1 MQLNQLDPLRDVDV
15 SFHRKAEVFV
25 SHCIFEEHLAP
36 DYIMQQLS
44 GVRAGLIELGAITE
58 TAELFGNAAKAAIRN
73 YKKML
78 EENMYPD
85 DGLFHDDQRIEIFAA
100 MLLDMCS
107 FYRSH
112 PLIRHWAAVIIPMQ
126 LLQCGLSLRPSE
138 GLVTNTGALEPADV
152 VDTSFDSAFA
162 AELEE
167 QPAPLPGRRHQRRA
181 FLAQHCVA
189 ILGTSQEDCLY
200 VNFCDLG
207 SPRDNPL
214 LPILGIQARAR
225 VKNDLKGN
233 RGTRSYGSNPDKADA
248 FCLATPVINLLR
260 RYTPRRGSTI
270 WSGLPGAAEGQGRTY
285 YRRLGH
291 AMRAYAEHRDL
302 DPRRLNL
309 HCNRLYGPQQ
319 LALCSEE
326 TRGDQGGWTLRAEH
340 AGAKGAQVYYR
351 LHFWNH
357 GMKVRADM
365 HKRHTPLAHL
375 DRHITGIAP
384 SSSKAAKLQR
394 RGEVITAIG
403 GHL

>member
-1 MQLNQLDPLRDVDV
+1 MRLNQLDPIRDIDV
-15 SFHRKAEVFV
+15 TFHRKAEVFV

-44 GVRAGLIELGAITE
+44 GVRAGLIEVGAIVSTS
-58 TAELFGNAAKAAIRN
+58 ELFGTAAKAAIGN

-85 DGLFHDDQRIEIFAA
+85 DGLFHDEQRIEIFAE
-100 MLLDMCS
+100 MLLDMFS
-107 FYRSH
+107 FYRAD
-112 PLIRHWAAVIIPMQ
+112 PIIRGWAEILIPMQ
-126 LLQCGLSLRPSE
+126 CLQCGLSLRPSE
-138 GLVTNTGALEPADV
+138 GLVTHSGALEPSEI
-152 VDTSFDSAFA
+152 VDTSFDASFA
-162 AELEE
+162 QQLEE
-167 QPAPLPGRRHQRRA
+167 QPATQPGRRHQRRA

-189 ILGTSQEDCLY
+189 ILGTRPEDCVY

-207 SPRDNPL
+207 SAGDYPL

-225 VKNDLKGN
+225 VKNDQKGN

-248 FCLATPVINLLR
+248 FCLATPVVRLLR
-260 RYTPRRGSTI
+260 RFPPKRGSTI
-270 WSGLPGAAEGQGRTY
+270 WSGLPGAADGQGRTY

-291 AMRAYAEHRDL
+291 AMRAYAAHRGL

-319 LALCSEE
+319 LALRSEE

-340 AGAKGAQVYYR
+340 SGAKGAQVYYR

-357 GMKVRADM
+357 GMEVRADM

-375 DRHITGIAP
+375 LRHTDGIAP

-394 RGEVITAIG
+394 REDVINA
-403 GHL
+403 LAAQF